1 MIMDIEVPYPSMGYD
16 RAITI
21 FSPEGRILQVEY
33 AKRAAKSGSTAIGL
47 KAKDGVVIIADKRLP
62 NKLIVGDSIEKIM
75 LIDDHIISTFAGYMA
90 DGRVLM
96 DVARE
101 IAQQHRID
109 YGNKIDLLS
118 LIREVSNIMQ
128 YYTRYSGVRPFGI
141 SLIIAGIDN
150 DNVPKLYSMDPSG
163 IYYQYYA
170 IAIGE
175 GEDNIMKRLEEEYK
189 PNISIEEAIKFGIK
203 LLKEALQDK
212 FTIDRVIVGYIRVGE
227 KPVIVEGKEIEKY
240 L

>member
-1 MIMDIEVPYPSMGYD
+1 MGYD

>member
-1 MIMDIEVPYPSMGYD
+1 MDIEVPYPSMGYD

-47 KAKDGVVIIADKRLP
+47 KTKDGVVIIADKRLP

-150 DNVPKLYSMDPSG
+150 DNIPKLYSMDPSG

-189 PNISIEEAIKFGIK
+189 PNMSIEEAIKFGIK

-212 FTIDRVIVGYIRVGE
+212 FTIDRVIVGYVKVGE
-227 KPVIVEGKEIEKY
+227 KPVIIEGKEIEKY

>member
-1 MIMDIEVPYPSMGYD
+1 MDIDIPYPAMGYD

-33 AKRAAKSGSTAIGL
+33 AKRAAKSGSTAIGI

-62 NKLIVGDSIEKIM
+62 SKLIVEDSIEKIM
-75 LIDDHIISTFAGYMA
+75 LIDDHIISSFAGYMA

-96 DVARE
+96 DAARE
-101 IAQQHRID
+101 VAQVHKID
-109 YGNKIDLLS
+109 YGTKVDLAS
-118 LIREVSNIMQ
+118 LVREISNIMQ

-141 SLIIAGIDN
+141 SVIIAGIDN
-150 DNVPKLYSMDPSG
+150 DNVPKIYSMDPSG

-170 IAIGE
+170 VAIGE
-175 GEDNIMKRLEEEYK
+175 GEDVIMKKLEDSYNPDMDVK
-189 PNISIEEAIKFGIK
+189 EAIKFGVDI
-203 LLKEALQDK
+203 LKDFLKDK
-212 FTIDRVIVGYIRVGE
+212 FTIDRIVVGYIKTGE
-227 KPVIVEGKEIEKY
+227 KPVILEGKEVEKY

>member
-1 MIMDIEVPYPSMGYD
+1 MDIEVPYPSMGYD

-33 AKRAAKSGSTAIGL
+33 AKRAAKSGSTAIGIT
-47 KAKDGVVIIADKRLP
+47 AKDGIVIIADKRLP
-62 NKLIVGDSIEKIM
+62 NKLIAKNSHEKIM
-75 LIDDHIISTFAGYMA
+75 IIDDHIISTFAGYMA
-90 DGRVLM
+90 DGRVIV

-101 IAQQHRID
+101 IAQVHKID
-109 YGNKIDLLS
+109 YGTKIDLLS
-118 LIREVSNIMQ
+118 LVREVSNIMQ

-150 DNVPKLYSMDPSG
+150 DNLPKVFAMDPSG

-175 GEDNIMKRLEEEYK
+175 GEDYIMRRLEEVYN
-189 PNISIEEAIKFGIK
+189 PDITLEEGIK
-203 LLKEALQDK
+203 LGINLLKEFLQDK
-212 FTIDRVIVGYIRVGE
+212 FSIDRVVIGYIKVGE
-227 KPVIVEGKEIEKY
+227 KPVIKEGEEVKEY

>member
-1 MIMDIEVPYPSMGYD
+1 MDIEVPYPSMGYD